1 MCGVIPKTPLLALLV
16 ATSLCAAPVLESPL
30 FVVQSSGTIQE
41 MRIPPASQVRI
52 LDRQGK
58 VFTESIRI
66 PGAGSDLVRW
76 MNLPPGVYRAE
87 CVLAE
92 ASD

>member
-1 MCGVIPKTPLLALLV
+1 MRGAIPKTPLLALFL
-16 ATSLCAAPVLESPL
+16 ASTLCAAPVLESPL

-52 LDRQGK
+52 LDWQGK
-58 VFTESIRI
+58 VFTESVRI
-66 PGAGSDLVRW
+66 PGTGSDLVRW
-76 MNLPPGVYRAE
+76 LNLPPGVYRAE

-92 ASD
+92 ASH